1 MGVRLFFLCSHP
13 SHVKVKPPG
22 VGGTPWYIW
31 GDSVQ
36 EGTLS
41 KRGTFFRLHVN
52 ERVRILLV
60 EVYFKGRGIC
70 HFHHKKAQMD

>member
-22 VGGTPWYIW
+22 GGTPYNGIY
-31 GDSVQ
+31 G
-36 EGTLS
+36 ETPS

>member
-1 MGVRLFFLCSHP
+1 MRVRLFFLCSHP

-22 VGGTPWYIW
+22 GGGTPYNGIY
-31 GDSVQ
+31 G
-36 EGTLS
+36 ETPS

-52 ERVRILLV
+52 ERVRILLF

>member
-22 VGGTPWYIW
+22 GGGALPIMVYGETP
-31 GDSVQ
+31 
-36 EGTLS
+36 S

-60 EVYFKGRGIC
+60 EVCFKGRGIC